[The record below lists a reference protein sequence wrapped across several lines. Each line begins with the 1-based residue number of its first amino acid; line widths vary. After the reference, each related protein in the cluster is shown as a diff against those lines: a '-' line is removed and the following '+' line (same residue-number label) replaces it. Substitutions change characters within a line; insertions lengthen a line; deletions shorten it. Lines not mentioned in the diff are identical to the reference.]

1 MKKAAYIIT
10 AVLIAGG
17 VLFSGCGTGEQQVLL
32 TYKFNP
38 EKIFHYKFDS
48 NSKTTMYENDKLV
61 HRSEKPHHVLYSQ
74 ETVSII
80 DSSKANVRFTYSS
93 KDGSIPENWSNEFVM
108 SSDGRV
114 VGFDLQN
121 DSNSQSLDYFRKLME
136 QAAPVY
142 PDEPVSPG
150 FSWNNTVKVLLE
162 DGTTDATT
170 TYKLKALVREAGY
183 DCAVIEYRGTMI
195 IPLSKGPDDAPNAS
209 VNGTDKIDVEGVTYF
224 AYAEGIIIKEQGTSH
239 LLREGTVATKGKSIK
254 FRVEEDRTTKAIL
267 TNIEDK

>member
-1 MKKAAYIIT
+1 MT

-48 NSKTTMYENDKLV
+48 NSKTVMFENDKPV
-61 HRSEKPHHVLYSQ
+61 HSSEKTHHVLYSQ
-74 ETVSII
+74 ETMSII
-80 DSSKANVRFTYSS
+80 DSTRANVRFMYSA
-93 KDGSIPENWSNEFVM
+93 KDGSDPENWSSEFVM

-114 VGFDLQN
+114 VGFDMQN
-121 DSNSQSLDYFRKLME
+121 DSSGQSLDYFRKLME

-162 DGTTDATT
+162 SGTTDATT

-195 IPLSKGPDDAPNAS
+195 IPLSKGPDDAPDA
-209 VNGTDKIDVEGVTYF
+209 VVKGTDKIDVEGVTYF

-239 LLREGTVATKGKSIK
+239 LLREGSVTKGKKEISFKI
-254 FRVEEDRTTKAIL
+254 EEDRKSQTIL
-267 TNIEDK
+267 TKIDDKN